1 MAKISKS
8 DVMHLA
14 ALSNVSLDDSEAEDL
29 RTDLEAIVGYIGQ
42 LSDLNTKGVEP
53 TYQVGGLQNV
63 WREDVLAD
71 ESVSRD
77 ALLALAPDRQN
88 NQIKVPKVL

>member
-29 RTDLEAIVGYIGQ
+29 HTDLEAIVGYIDQ
-42 LSDLNTKGVEP
+42 LSSLNTEGVEP
-53 TYQVGGLQNV
+53 TYQVGGLRNV
-63 WREDVLAD
+63 WREDVLGD

-77 ALLALAPDRQN
+77 ALLALVPDRQN